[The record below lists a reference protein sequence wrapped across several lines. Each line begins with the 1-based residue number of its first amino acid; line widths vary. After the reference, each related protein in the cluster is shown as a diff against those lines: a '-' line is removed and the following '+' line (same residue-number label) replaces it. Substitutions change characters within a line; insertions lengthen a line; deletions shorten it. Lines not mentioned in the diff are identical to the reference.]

1 MNLLSFYDKVDFS
14 ATILARL
21 MIMGHMINL
30 KVYISVRQNKIKNI
44 KTIIVVKGEGR
55 GATF

>member
-1 MNLLSFYDKVDFS
+1 MDLLSFYDKVDFS

-21 MIMGHMINL
+21 MIMG
-30 KVYISVRQNKIKNI
+30 Q
-44 KTIIVVKGEGR
+44 IIVVKGPLPPSREGR